1 MAFSETNNQPWYML
15 GQTNGG
21 DLRSAQIANINAQ
34 TKMYNQHMKQSQF
47 GFNANTFGNVMG
59 GLNSLGQLWGAWQA
73 QKLAKD
79 QWKTQKNVLN
89 TNMMNQIQS
98 YNNQLRD
105 KLDTRAHM
113 EGRSQESADQQYE
126 ERKAR
131 RA

>member
-1 MAFSETNNQPWYML
+1 MAFSSFTDEQRTALFNSQMNMNQAK
-15 GQTNGG
+15 T
-21 DLRSAQIANINAQ
+21 DLLSQQ
-34 TKMYNQHMKQSQF
+34 LNQSKF

-59 GLNSLGQLWGAWQA
+59 GLNSLGQLWGSWQA

-79 QWKTQKNVLN
+79 QWKTQKTVLN
-89 TNMMNQIQS
+89 TNMLNQIQA

-113 EGRSQESADQQYE
+113 EGRSQDSADQQYE

>member
-1 MAFSETNNQPWYML
+1 MPLTGMPSSGFTNEQ
-15 GQTNGG
+15 QTAWFNSQL
-21 DLRSAQIANINAQ
+21 DMNRAKTNLLDQQ
-34 TKMYNQHMKQSQF
+34 LKQGQF

-59 GLNSLGQLWGAWQA
+59 GLNSLGQLWGGYKA

-98 YNNQLRD
+98 YNNQLKD

-113 EGRSQESADQQYE
+113 EGRSQESANQQYE
-126 ERKAR
+126 DRKAR

>member
-1 MAFSETNNQPWYML
+1 MALLGNLTEDQQLALFNSQLDMNKAKTGLLNQQM
-15 GQTNGG
+15 N
-21 DLRSAQIANINAQ
+21 
-34 TKMYNQHMKQSQF
+34 QSQF

-59 GLNSLGQLWGAWQA
+59 GLNSLGQLWGSWQA